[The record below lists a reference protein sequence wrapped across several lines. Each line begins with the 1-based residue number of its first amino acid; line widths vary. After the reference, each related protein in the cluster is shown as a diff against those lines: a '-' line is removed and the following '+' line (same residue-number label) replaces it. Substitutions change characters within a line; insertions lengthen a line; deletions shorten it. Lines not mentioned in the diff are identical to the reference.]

1 MVTAAQLPDWLRR
14 LYPFSPQSFVTPQGA
29 TMSFVDAGPGA
40 GRISVFERPL
50 KPTGETPVPR
60 GMGVSP
66 LSPGTRSLKNGDA
79 PPRADEAVVM
89 LHGNPTWSFFYRE
102 VIQKL
107 APRVRCVAP
116 DHIGM
121 GLSDKPQD
129 YAYTLASRIADIEA
143 LVASLKL
150 RRVHLVVHDWGGAI
164 GLGWAVKHPELVGR
178 IVVLNTAAFRSPHIP
193 ARIALCK
200 VWGLGTVLVR
210 GLNGFAW
217 PATWMAMNQRK
228 LSSEEKRGYLYPYR
242 TWADRVAVNAF
253 VKDIPMGVKHPSF
266 PTLAG
271 IEAGLPRLSEKPM
284 KIIWGGADFCF
295 NGQFLNRWR
304 ELFPKAG
311 VVDLP
316 NAGHYVLED
325 AKPEAREQVSGFL
338 LGGIGAR

>member
-1 MVTAAQLPDWLRR
+1 MVIAAQLPDWLRR
-14 LYPFSPQSFVTPQGA
+14 LYPFSPQSFVTPRGA
-29 TMSFVDAGPGA
+29 TMSFVDEG
-40 GRISVFERPL
+40 
-50 KPTGETPVPR
+50 
-60 GMGVSP
+60 
-66 LSPGTRSLKNGDA
+66 
-79 PPRADEAVVM
+79 PRADEAVLL
-89 LHGNPTWSFFYRE
+89 LHGNPTWSFFYRD
-102 VIQKL
+102 VIREL
-107 APRVRCVAP
+107 APRIRCVAP

-129 YAYTLASRIADIEA
+129 YPYTLATRMADIEA

-200 VWGLGTVLVR
+200 TPGLGTVLVR

-228 LSSEEKRGYLYPYR
+228 LSPEEKRAYLYPYR

-253 VKDIPMGVKHPSF
+253 VKDIPMGEKHLSYG
-266 PTLAG
+266 TLAE
-271 IEAGLPRLSEKPM
+271 IEAALGSLAGKPM

-295 NGQFLNRWR
+295 NGPFLNRWR
-304 ELFPKAG
+304 ELFPKAE
-311 VVDLP
+311 VSHLP

-325 AKPEAREQVSGFL
+325 AKSEAGRLAADFCL
-338 LGGIGAR
+338 RK

>member
-1 MVTAAQLPDWLRR
+1 MVIAAQLPDWLRR
-14 LYPFSPQSFVTPQGA
+14 LYPFSPQSFVTPRGA
-29 TMSFVDAGPGA
+29 TMSFVDEG
-40 GRISVFERPL
+40 
-50 KPTGETPVPR
+50 
-60 GMGVSP
+60 
-66 LSPGTRSLKNGDA
+66 
-79 PPRADEAVVM
+79 PRADEAVLL
-89 LHGNPTWSFFYRE
+89 LHGNPTWSFFYRD
-102 VIQKL
+102 VIREL
-107 APRVRCVAP
+107 APRIRCVAP

-129 YAYTLASRIADIEA
+129 YPYTLATRMADIEA

-178 IVVLNTAAFRSPHIP
+178 IVVLNTAAFRSPHIQ

-200 VWGLGTVLVR
+200 TPGLGTVLVR

-228 LSSEEKRGYLYPYR
+228 LSPEEKRAYLYPYR

-253 VKDIPMGVKHPSF
+253 VKDIPMGEKHPSYG
-266 PTLAG
+266 TLAE
-271 IEAGLPRLSEKPM
+271 IEAALGGLAEKPM

-304 ELFPKAG
+304 ELFPRAE
-311 VVDLP
+311 VVRLP

-325 AKPEAREQVSGFL
+325 AKSEAGRLAADFCL
-338 LGGIGAR
+338 RK

>member
-1 MVTAAQLPDWLRR
+1 
-14 LYPFSPQSFVTPQGA
+14 LYPFSPQSFVTPRGA
-29 TMSFVDAGPGA
+29 TMSFVDEGPGT
-40 GRISVFERPL
+40 GRISVFEKPL

-66 LSPGTRSLKNGDA
+66 MSPGTRSLENWDA
-79 PPRADEAVVM
+79 LPRADEAVLM

-102 VIQKL
+102 VIREL
-107 APRVRCVAP
+107 APGIRCVVP
-116 DHIGM
+116 DHVGM

-129 YAYTLASRIADIEA
+129 YPYTLATRIADIEA
-143 LVASLKL
+143 LVVSLKL

-164 GLGWAVKHPELVGR
+164 GFGWAVKHPEVVGR

-200 VWGLGTVLVR
+200 VPGLGTVLVR

-228 LSSEEKRGYLYPYR
+228 LSPDEKKAYLYPYR

-253 VKDIPMGVKHPSF
+253 VKDIPMGEKHPSF

-271 IEAGLPRLSEKPM
+271 IEAALGSLAEKPM
-284 KIIWGGADFCF
+284 TIIWGGTDFCF

-304 ELFPKAG
+304 ELFPKAE
-311 VVDLP
+311 VVYLP

-325 AKPEAREQVSGFL
+325 AKPEAGSLVADFCLRK
-338 LGGIGAR
+338 